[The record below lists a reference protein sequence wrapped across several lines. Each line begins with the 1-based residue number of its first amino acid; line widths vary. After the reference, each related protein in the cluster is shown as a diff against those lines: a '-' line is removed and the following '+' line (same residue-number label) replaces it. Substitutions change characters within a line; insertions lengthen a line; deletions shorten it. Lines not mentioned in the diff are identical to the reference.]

1 MTMRFEGRVALV
13 TGASRGQGAAEAQL
27 FARDGATVIVVD
39 VLDEEGEATAAAIC
53 AAGGRAEYRHLDV
66 ASETAWHAMANHIST
81 AHGRLD
87 ILVNNAGVGLR
98 KPSML
103 DVSLDDWNRVL
114 SINLTGAFLGTRAAA
129 PLMRDSGGGAIVN
142 TGSIAGRIG
151 HFATAYTTA
160 KWGLRGLT
168 KSTAMEFA
176 AWNIRVNAVHPGLV
190 DTPLVSESTDF
201 VEAMTWMTPME
212 RAATPQEIAN
222 VVAFLASDEASY
234 MTAADVTVDGGF
246 ADAGAYRQVLLR
258 AMASSEAKL

>member
-1 MTMRFEGRVALV
+1 MTGRFDGRVALI
-13 TGASRGQGAAEAQL
+13 TGGARGQGAAEAKL
-27 FARDGATVIVVD
+27 FARDGARVLVCD
-39 VLDEEGEATAAAIC
+39 VLDDDGAATAAAIR
-53 AAGGRAEYRHLDV
+53 AAGGTADYRHLDV
-66 ASETAWHAMANHIST
+66 ACEADWQAAIDHAAAAYGGLHV
-81 AHGRLD
+81 
-87 ILVNNAGVGLR
+87 LVNNAGVSLR
-98 KPSML
+98 KASML
-103 DVSLDDWNRVL
+103 EVSLADWNRVL
-114 SINLTGAFLGTRAAA
+114 SINLTGAFLGVRTAA

-168 KSTAMEFA
+168 KSAAMEFA

-190 DTPLVSESTDF
+190 DTKLVNESADF
-201 VEAMTWMTPME
+201 FEAMEWMTPMQ
-212 RAATPQEIAN
+212 RAAAPEEIAN

-258 AMASSEAKL
+258 AMARPTANI